1 MANFFKDYSIKI
13 KAKQA
18 LDSKFNPTELLN
30 SVVNNKGVIDRTFPT
45 AQAKVEKPN
54 YKSMKKENRYEQFQ
68 LMVGHLRP
76 RSKRTRNIQ
85 IRPTSARC
93 SRSPIDIG

>member
-1 MANFFKDYSIKI
+1 MANFFKEYTIKV

-18 LDSKFNPTELLN
+18 FDSKFNPAELLD

-54 YKSMKKENRYEQFQ
+54 YKSMKTAKQNLKYQEE
-68 LMVGHLRP
+68 
-76 RSKRTRNIQ
+76 
-85 IRPTSARC
+85 
-93 SRSPIDIG
+93 

>member
-30 SVVNNKGVIDRTFPT
+30 SVVNNKGVIDRSFPT
-45 AQAKVEKPN
+45 GEAKAEQANWKLGSNDRKN
-54 YKSMKKENRYEQFQ
+54 
-68 LMVGHLRP
+68 
-76 RSKRTRNIQ
+76 TR
-85 IRPTSARC
+85 R
-93 SRSPIDIG
+93 